1 MKLQV
6 ALDVTDEKEAL
17 KIAKEVHEFVDI
29 IEAGTPLI
37 KSTGMGIV
45 DKLKRYGKE
54 VLADTKTMDAAAVEA
69 EEAKSRGADYF
80 TVLAV
85 APENTK
91 REALHVKGIKKVIDL
106 IGVPDKV
113 SVAEKY
119 APLFDLT
126 ALHTGIDEG
135 YFSPEGLEPLR
146 GLKGLS
152 VAGGINLGNVEQ
164 IAELLCPEVVIVGRA
179 ITKAK
184 SPRDAAKRFREVLD
198 CF

>member
-6 ALDVTDEKEAL
+6 ALDLTDKKEAL
-17 KIAKEVHEFVDI
+17 KIADDVHEFVDI
-29 IEAGTPLI
+29 VEAGTPLI
-37 KSTGMGIV
+37 KSVGMGIV
-45 DKLKRYGKE
+45 EELKRYERE

-69 EEAKSRGADYF
+69 EEAKTHGADYF

-91 REALHVKGIKKVIDL
+91 KEALQVPGIKKVIDL

-113 SVAEKY
+113 PVAKKY

-126 ALHTGIDEG
+126 VLHTGIDEG

-152 VAGGINLGNVEQ
+152 VAGGINLDNVER
-164 IAELLCPEVVIVGRA
+164 IAELLRPEVVIVGRA
-179 ITKAK
+179 ITKAR
-184 SPRDAAKRFREVLD
+184 SPRDAAKGFREVLD